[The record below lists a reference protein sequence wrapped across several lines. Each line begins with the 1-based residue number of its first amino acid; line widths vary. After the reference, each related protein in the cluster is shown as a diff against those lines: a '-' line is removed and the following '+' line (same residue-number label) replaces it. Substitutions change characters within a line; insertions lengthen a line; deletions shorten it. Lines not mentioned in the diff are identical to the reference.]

1 MLLNKLFFVCV
12 ESALSM
18 RLAVFFSS
26 IMRACGACLHAVR
39 AVKRARMNFADS
51 TELDFYDSSGD
62 RGRSCTTASMR
73 DAALELRVTPP
84 LRACNLFLFL
94 RLLFRLLRAL
104 LGTRHALVLVV

>member
-1 MLLNKLFFVCV
+1 
-12 ESALSM
+12 
-18 RLAVFFSS
+18 
-26 IMRACGACLHAVR
+26 
-39 AVKRARMNFADS
+39 
-51 TELDFYDSSGD
+51 
-62 RGRSCTTASMR
+62 MR